1 MGLFSRRKVEI
12 DMTPKN
18 TQATQQT
25 QTQQPAQQ
33 VQQAEPKPEQEMR
46 SEKDY
51 GADWDKQMENTTA
64 RLTLKGGK
72 KYLLHELMDFAAW
85 MLRETEVENVEL
97 EITREINGIGRVV
110 QVKNE

>member
-1 MGLFSRRKVEI
+1 MGLFSRRKIEV

-18 TQATQQT
+18 ATPQAMPQAQ
-25 QTQQPAQQ
+25 QQPAQQ
-33 VQQAEPKPEQEMR
+33 AQQAEKPEQEMPPEE
-46 SEKDY
+46 SY